1 MAVYLPEKSLTSYFD
16 MTENDLIE
24 LLFDISLNTP
34 RMVGYVLAY
43 CHATHITLDKKLL
56 DLQLIWLLKN
66 ILKMWFNNTLRLIN
80 M

>member
-1 MAVYLPEKSLTSYFD
+1 MR
-16 MTENDLIE
+16 I
-24 LLFDISLNTP
+24 
-34 RMVGYVLAY
+34 VGYVLAY